1 MKKKRFNNNYFIYVL
16 IFFLI
21 SIYIWHK
28 APEIRFGSGLIISIP
43 CFLLA
48 IIINKFE
55 IKKYFT
61 HYKTFLTIIFL
72 FILVCIKHVQKFD
85 IEHLIL
91 INKGY
96 TKYEYI
102 VKIADI
108 DGVEI
113 FQSLKSKCGDFP
125 KICVNKKKKNYKII
139 NKFSYKIFTNQNF

>member
-1 MKKKRFNNNYFIYVL
+1 MNNKKEFNSKYFILVL
-16 IFFLI
+16 TFFLI

-48 IIINKFE
+48 IAISKLN

-61 HYKTFLTIIFL
+61 HYKTLLTVMLL
-72 FILVCIKHVQKFD
+72 FTFVSLKHFQYFD

-91 INKGY
+91 INKGN
-96 TKYEYI
+96 TKHENI
-102 VKIADI
+102 EKIADI

-113 FQSLKSKCGDFP
+113 FQSLTSMCGDFP
-125 KICVNKKKKNYKII
+125 KICVNKKKENYKIT
-139 NKFSYKIFTNQNF
+139 NKFGYRIFLK